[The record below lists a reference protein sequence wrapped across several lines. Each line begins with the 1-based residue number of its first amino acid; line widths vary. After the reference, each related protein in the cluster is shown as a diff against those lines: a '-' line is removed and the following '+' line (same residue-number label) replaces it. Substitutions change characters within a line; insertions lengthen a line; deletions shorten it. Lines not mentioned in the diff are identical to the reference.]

1 MRTDKI
7 AITMMVIMMVASAG
21 LAFANPAFQ
30 GSDSDTLNIGGNVP
44 QRVDITITP
53 IDSEALDLQSVVSDR
68 LIATVV
74 ERSNVRAGYTV
85 SVESQNGFT
94 LTGLADGAGT
104 FDRLGY
110 ALSYGGEA
118 ITNPGTSFATDT
130 VASTTHTFAGRD
142 ARTATA
148 GLHDGDEKQLKISY
162 DALNVN
168 LYDGNYSDTLT
179 FTIVAQ

>member
-1 MRTDKI
+1 MRTSKNTI
-7 AITMMVIMMVASAG
+7 SIMAILMVATAG
-21 LAFANPAFQ
+21 FAFATPAFQ

-44 QRVDITITP
+44 QRVDIRITP
-53 IDSEALDLQSVVSDR
+53 VDSEALDLESVVSDR

-94 LTGLADGAGT
+94 LKGQADEGGT

-110 ALSYGGEA
+110 ALNYGGEA
-118 ITNPGTSFATDT
+118 VTNPGNSFATDT
-130 VASTTHTFAGRD
+130 VASGSHTFTGRD
-142 ARTATA
+142 ARTATP
-148 GLHDGDEKQLKISY
+148 GLHDGNEKELKISY

-168 LYDGNYSDTLT
+168 LYDGDYSDTLT
-179 FTIVAQ
+179 FTIVAE